1 MWLCII
7 WIHKQV
13 FVYTDRRETTLNNA
27 VTTMAKVAALAGGAV
42 IGALL
47 ARWCDEL
54 LSARMQEKS
63 EYDKMRYAQGL
74 APLAPPFT
82 KGQEPDLMNGMDEP
96 EQ

>member
-1 MWLCII
+1 MSGFI
-7 WIHKQV
+7 
-13 FVYTDRRETTLNNA
+13 YTDRRETLLNNA
-27 VTTMAKVAALAGGAV
+27 VTTMAKVVALAGGAV

-63 EYDKMRYAQGL
+63 EYDKTRYAQGL
-74 APLAPPFT
+74 APLAPPYA
-82 KGQEPDLMNGMDEP
+82 KGQEPNAMNGMDAP